1 MLPATLLGAAMR
13 TLRIATLA
21 VAGVAAFAGNVDAA
35 PRLVALVEN
44 LKGNPAGIEF
54 MDYLE
59 SGKMIRLGPEDRIV
73 LSYMTSCVRETIIGG
88 TITVGTDQSEVQSG
102 KVERTTVPCDTGR
115 AVLSGEQVNQMAG
128 RVFRGPT
135 PRAW

>member
-1 MLPATLLGAAMR
+1 MR

-21 VAGVAAFAGNVDAA
+21 IAAVAAFATNADAA

-73 LSYMTSCVRETIIGG
+73 LSYMTSCVRETISGG
-88 TITVGTDQSEVQSG
+88 TITVGIDQSEVQSG
-102 KVERTTVPCDTGR
+102 KVERSKVQRDTGSAR
-115 AVLSGEQVNQMAG
+115 LGFGESYDAY
-128 RVFRGPT
+128 
-135 PRAW
+135 